1 MSLKSVGHPI
11 YAGHIWYSE
20 ISTDGLSGGRGL
32 RYADVPDFRA
42 INGGLPIIVRA
53 DHQSG
58 DRMLPA
64 DHLGYRQQIS
74 GIEGDDDR
82 QAGCLMQTGA
92 CGPSFAD
99 QQDIAPAAAVCDGCV
114 IPLNCAARQEQL
126 GAGIIDVLKSSDLLV
141 GAFGRDDQPAIPSN
155 PQAMG
160 LDALLNQIG
169 MI

>member
-99 QQDIAPAAAVCDGCV
+99 QQDIAPPTAVCDGGV
-114 IPLNCAARQEQL
+114 IALDRSALQEQL
-126 GAGIIDVLKSSDLLV
+126 AAVGVDELKGAGLAGSIDD
-141 GAFGRDDQPAIPSN
+141 RDDQAPILGTMSSK
-155 PQAMG
+155 
-160 LDALLNQIG
+160 
-169 MI
+169 